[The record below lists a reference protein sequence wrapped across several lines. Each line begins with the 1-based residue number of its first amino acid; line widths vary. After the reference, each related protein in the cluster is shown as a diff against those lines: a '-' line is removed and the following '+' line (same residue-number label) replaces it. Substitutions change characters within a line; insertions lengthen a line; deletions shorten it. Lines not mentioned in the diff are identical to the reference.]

1 MNNANGGNIIYK
13 FLGDSSNL
21 ESTTKNVNNG
31 FKGMTK
37 SVFAANIATKA
48 VSAGFN
54 MIRNNAG
61 RAIQRIDTFNAFP
74 KVMKN
79 FGVSTQEANNS
90 IKRMD
95 KAMRGLPTSLDQ
107 AVSGVQNLFMVTKDL
122 PEAERI
128 FKAIN
133 DSAMVFAN
141 GSTEAVDRFSY
152 AFKQAMSSGKV
163 SAQDFNQM
171 NEAIPGLMDKV
182 AESMGITYAELKNG
196 LSEGSISMDQFNTA
210 LKKLDTEGGAGM
222 KALAQSAKTSTGGI
236 ATSITNAKTA
246 VARGIAELFNSVD
259 KGLKN
264 AGLGGINEVI
274 SNMGKALESGLKTIA
289 PYITEFIIKMRDIY
303 NWVKKNQEV
312 IKPLAIV
319 LLSLVAAFKLLTIIA
334 SLTTIISG
342 FMTTIA
348 PLLAFF
354 RFLIGVV
361 KGLMVV
367 LKALWVVMMAN
378 PIFLIIAAIVALVAI
393 FVVLWNK
400 CEWFRN
406 FWIGL
411 WEKIKTAF
419 VVVWAVIKTVF
430 LTVVNYFR
438 NQVKAFVSVA
448 TAIYNAFKSLPNKLL
463 NIGKNIAL
471 GLWNGIQGMKNWVIN
486 KVKSLGKSIING
498 LKSALGIH
506 SPSTEFA
513 MIGRFSVLGYTEA
526 LDNMQ
531 KDIQDKVQETFGL
544 SPQLTGTMSNHFSP
558 NVMVNNDINV
568 STDPLGQTVKKI
580 KTFSGGAKNDYN
592 YGMGV

>member
-182 AESMGITYAELKNG
+182 AESMGITYAELKHG
-196 LSEGSISMDQFNTA
+196 LSEGDISMDQFNTT

-236 ATSITNAKTA
+236 ATTITNAKTA
-246 VARGIAELFNSVD
+246 VARGIAELFNSID

-264 AGLGGINEVI
+264 AGLGGINEVV

-319 LLSLVAAFKLLTIIA
+319 LLSLVGAFKLLTIIA
-334 SLTTIISG
+334 SLSTIISG

-419 VVVWAVIKTVF
+419 VVVWTVIKTVF

-448 TAIYNAFKSLPNKLL
+448 TAIYNAFKNLPNKLL

-471 GLWNGIQGMKNWVIN
+471 GLWNGIKGMKDWVIN
-486 KVKSLGKSIING
+486 KVKALGKSIIKG
-498 LKSALGIH
+498 LKNVLGIH

-531 KDIQDKVQETFGL
+531 KDIQNKVQETFGL
-544 SPQLTGTMSNHFSP
+544 SPQLTGTMSNHYSP